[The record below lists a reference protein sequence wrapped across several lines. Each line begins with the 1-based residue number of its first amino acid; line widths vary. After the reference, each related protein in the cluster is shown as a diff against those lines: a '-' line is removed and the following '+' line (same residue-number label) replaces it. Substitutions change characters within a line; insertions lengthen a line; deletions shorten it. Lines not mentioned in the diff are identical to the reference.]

1 MNRVQNTKLVL
12 WLITGLAAAVVLN
25 RFVFGLGATT
35 NLNDATP
42 WGLWIGVDVMGG
54 VALAAGGF
62 VITAIFYIMKRE
74 EFHPLVKPAVLTAFL
89 GYLAV
94 IMGLLFD
101 LGLPWNIWHMIIYW
115 NPFRSRLV
123 CNALYSSSSS
133 RVQSCS
139 SGKIQQVCKD
149 QKLPDEISFCIC
161 FAWNNAFYFTPIIS
175 RFFIPDYA
183 I

>member
-12 WLITGLAAAVVLN
+12 WLITGLAAAVALN

-54 VALAAGGF
+54 VALAGGGF

-89 GYLAV
+89 G
-94 IMGLLFD
+94 
-101 LGLPWNIWHMIIYW
+101 
-115 NPFRSRLV
+115 
-123 CNALYSSSSS
+123 
-133 RVQSCS
+133 
-139 SGKIQQVCKD
+139 
-149 QKLPDEISFCIC
+149 
-161 FAWNNAFYFTPIIS
+161 
-175 RFFIPDYA
+175 
-183 I
+183 